1 MESTMRS
8 WLRTSVVWMALAVT
22 VLTLPAAVSPA
33 CACARMMAEA
43 RGTAGATMRGKA
55 DCPRCADL
63 AAATARGPVLSRPS
77 CCKGATASD
86 VRSAT
91 TPATVQLDRRS
102 SHVDAPAAVAP
113 NAALRAAPVRSTR
126 APPVRRSRDS
136 AAPPA
141 SYLSDY
147 LRL

>member
-1 MESTMRS
+1 MRS
-8 WLRTSVVWMALAVT
+8 WLRTSFVWLVLGVT
-22 VLTLPAAVSPA
+22 LLTLPGTVAPA

-55 DCPRCADL
+55 DCPRCSDIAI
-63 AAATARGPVLSRPS
+63 AAAKGPVLSRPP
-77 CCKGATASD
+77 CCKSAGTPE

-102 SHVDAPAAVAP
+102 SRTDAPAVAIP
-113 NAALRAAPVRSTR
+113 GAALHAAPVRSTR
-126 APPVRRSRDS
+126 APPIRRSRDT